1 MKSVNM
7 QQSYIGYSFIFCC
20 LFIIGL
26 AQASIEKYQQFS
38 SAQAYQ
44 HCVNILKFGP
54 RVSDSPG
61 IIQTQNYIKT
71 QLAQYGWQVHE
82 QRFKSSTPIGGITFT
97 NLIAYYA
104 PNNQAIQSDFK
115 LANKLISCHYD
126 SKYLPKSKKP
136 FLGANDSAASI
147 GIMLEMAKLLA
158 QVSPELAKSTNFVF
172 FDGEEAFGSRMHYK
186 NYDHKDGLYGSSY
199 FAKTYQ
205 ADFKTQ
211 PTYLINLDLIGDSNY
226 KVLLSKT
233 ADAKLKE
240 TAWNLYKEN
249 KKQDYSFN
257 LSKAKLNILDDHIPL
272 HQAGA
277 KVLNIIGDFQKMSYW
292 HHHEDDINNISA
304 TQLKAIGVFTLDLL
318 HHL

>member
-1 MKSVNM
+1 MKSLFTRLNYFSLTM
-7 QQSYIGYSFIFCC
+7 CSLLC
-20 LFIIGL
+20 LTL
-26 AQASIEKYQQFS
+26 AQDLPLVFSSFS
-38 SAQAYQ
+38 SARAYQ

-54 RVSDSPG
+54 RVSESQG
-61 IIQTQNYIKT
+61 LIHTQKYIIGE
-71 QLAQYGWQVHE
+71 LAKYGWKVHE
-82 QRFKSSTPIGGITFT
+82 QKFKSSTPIGGITFT

-104 PNNQAIQSDFK
+104 PDTKTDFQ
-115 LANKLISCHYD
+115 LANKIISCHYE

-147 GIMLEMAKLLA
+147 GVMLEMAQLLSKKA
-158 QVSPELAKSTNFVF
+158 PILAKSTNFVF

-186 NYDHKDGLYGSSY
+186 NNDHKDGLYGSSY
-199 FAKTYQ
+199 FAKAYQ
-205 ADFKTQ
+205 LHFEKQ
-211 PTYLINLDLIGDSNY
+211 PTYVINLDLIGDSNY

-240 TAWNLYKEN
+240 TALNLYKGN
-249 KKQDYSFN
+249 QKQDYSFN